1 VYCAGERKAVS
12 VSMQPGRK
20 LRLLRGGNGSFDYS
34 GNVSLTLGAT
44 HAAVIDGDAFY
55 AGGIAIRDDSAAELA
70 SACIDWP
77 KQRAVLEQLKAG
89 KPARYRPF
97 DWEAFDGSLEARSV
111 LIEPKQIVI
120 LEGVYSA
127 RLEFSDLLDMRILLQ
142 AVDDARLQRLLDRR
156 HDRGLGA
163 QMA

>member
-1 VYCAGERKAVS
+1 
-12 VSMQPGRK
+12 MQPGRK

-97 DWEAFDGSLEARSV
+97 NWEAIDGSLEARSV

-120 LEGVYSA
+120 LEGSIQPA
-127 RLEFSDLLDMRILLQ
+127 WSS
-142 AVDDARLQRLLDRR
+142 
-156 HDRGLGA
+156 
-163 QMA
+163 